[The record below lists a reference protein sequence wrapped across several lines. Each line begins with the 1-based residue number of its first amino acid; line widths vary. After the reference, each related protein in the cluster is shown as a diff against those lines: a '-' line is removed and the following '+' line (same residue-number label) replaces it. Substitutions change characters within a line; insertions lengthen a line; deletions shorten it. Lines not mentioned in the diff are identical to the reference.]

1 MNNDSDQL
9 DMTSHL
15 EDPLTII
22 HVLVQNND
30 SATKWRQESILQTLR
45 MTLMMIPTPTTLTLF
60 HLKHLCIRN
69 HLLELLELTL
79 DIVYPLQGEFTTS
92 TTHELENQRENQV
105 SLTTSN
111 KILTT
116 LNSTIPKEHPCLAP
130 HWV

>member
-1 MNNDSDQL
+1 MNNDNDQL
-9 DMTSHL
+9 DMTYHL
-15 EDPLTII
+15 EDPLTIT

-30 SATKWRQESILQTLR
+30 SVTKWRQESILQILR

-92 TTHELENQRENQV
+92 TTHGLENQRENQV

-111 KILTT
+111 KILTI
-116 LNSTIPKEHPCLAP
+116 LNSTIPKEHLYLAP
-130 HWV
+130 H